1 MEIDTCN
8 IINVFINMA
17 IYITKMV
24 FKEGRLVVYQKYN
37 ASLVKISEIGIVG
50 GLLDYITSSTAGDI
64 DIVIGF

>member
-50 GLLDYITSSTAGDI
+50 GPLDYITSSTAGDI